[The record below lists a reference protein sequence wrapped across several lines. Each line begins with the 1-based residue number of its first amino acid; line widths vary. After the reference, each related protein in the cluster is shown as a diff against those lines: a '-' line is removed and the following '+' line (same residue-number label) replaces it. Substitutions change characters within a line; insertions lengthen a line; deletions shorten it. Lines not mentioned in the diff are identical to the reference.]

1 MSKRSVVGIFIISP
15 PINPDVISEVLQFF
29 TRLELANLQIISRRL
44 SEWVEK
50 YCSEKPCCTIGC
62 IYFGGQIWIE
72 KANTRPGSLKKF
84 FQLFLYLLSTLQINE
99 VLSAYE
105 RDASPLTVEEFRN
118 LSHNKFLRLSPLIL
132 CPDANLLHYPRQEI
146 KEILFRMKKCWESK
160 RVVLVASHRNY
171 MQYGNSS
178 DSETFQNAFCDLLSA
193 DIFSNASEIC
203 LDGLPCQFKHQPHR
217 CCPFEAVILTFP
229 DVLRCPRLFL
239 FHNRQWG
246 GISAGLCEHSICSW
260 LFYKKHNV
268 IDDDRTFICDKVFLK
283 TLPEDVFNGIS
294 EKFLNETIAASFAFI
309 LVHIPSR
316 DAYLDMYPP
325 TWKFSIVEEKN
336 NIRPPLLNMLT
347 NEKLEFLRCR
357 VSLFGNQLEADVLR
371 RSRIA
376 Q

>member
-1 MSKRSVVGIFIISP
+1 MSTRVFFRQFGRLWVRDPEFLTETCHLFK
-15 PINPDVISEVLQFF
+15 EVLGIEEG
-29 TRLELANLQIISRRL
+29 RSRR
-44 SEWVEK
+44 
-50 YCSEKPCCTIGC
+50 
-62 IYFGGQIWIE
+62 F
-72 KANTRPGSLKKF
+72 
-84 FQLFLYLLSTLQINE
+84 
-99 VLSAYE
+99 
-105 RDASPLTVEEFRN
+105 
-118 LSHNKFLRLSPLIL
+118 
-132 CPDANLLHYPRQEI
+132 
-146 KEILFRMKKCWESK
+146 
-160 RVVLVASHRNY
+160 
-171 MQYGNSS
+171 SS
-178 DSETFQNAFCDLLSA
+178 
-193 DIFSNASEIC
+193 
-203 LDGLPCQFKHQPHR
+203 
-217 CCPFEAVILTFP
+217 
-229 DVLRCPRLFL
+229 LFL

-325 TWKFSIVEEKN
+325 TWKFSIVEQEN
-336 NIRPPLLNMLT
+336 CFRPPLLNMLT

>member
-1 MSKRSVVGIFIISP
+1 MFKTQRSP
-15 PINPDVISEVLQFF
+15 PINPDIISEVLQFF

-50 YCSEKPCCTIGC
+50 YCSEKPCWIMGC

-72 KANTRPGSLKKF
+72 KANTGPGSLR
-84 FQLFLYLLSTLQINE
+84 QIFLSILSTLQIND
-99 VLSAYE
+99 VLSAHK

-160 RVVLVASHRNY
+160 RVVLVASHRSRV
-171 MQYGNSS
+171 QYHNSS

-193 DIFSNASEIC
+193 DTFSNASEIC

-239 FHNRQWG
+239 FHKRGWG
-246 GISAGLCEHSICSW
+246 GTSAGLCEHSICSW
-260 LFYKKHNV
+260 LFYEQNNL
-268 IDDDRTFICDKVFLK
+268 DDDRTFICDEELLETTGLLE
-283 TLPEDVFNGIS
+283 TLHENLFNGIS
-294 EKFLNETIAASFAFI
+294 QKFLKATISASFTFI
-309 LVHIPSR
+309 LVYI
-316 DAYLDMYPP
+316 DAYGMYGMYPP

-336 NIRPPLLNMLT
+336 NFRPPLLNMVT
-347 NEKLEFLRCR
+347 NEKLEFLRCK
-357 VSLFGNQLEADVLR
+357 VALFDRQLEADVVR